1 MSRSRITQAGI
12 ATVALR
18 GLQSNLTRMQTLQN
32 QLSSGKA
39 ISRPSDDPS
48 GTVSAM
54 TLRSRRAGDEQ
65 YLRNIDQGI
74 GRLTVTDNAL
84 TQLSDRLRS
93 IRELVIQS
101 RDGAIGTS
109 SQAAIA
115 AQITAVGS
123 EVTDL
128 YNTTYLDRPI
138 FGGTTAGKTAV
149 DATGAYVGDDGAVP
163 VRISSD
169 AVVRTDITGTAA
181 GANTVPGMIAQ
192 VAADVVSATG
202 ASDADLDNLDAA
214 LSRVAQALGDVGA
227 RSERINQT
235 RTMVDSHR
243 LDLTSRIS
251 MNEDVDMPEAIMNL
265 SSAQVAYQAAL
276 QSAAKIQQTS
286 LVDFLK

>member
-1 MSRSRITQAGI
+1 MSRITQRSVAD
-12 ATVALR
+12 VALR
-18 GLQSNLTRMQTLQN
+18 GLQGNLGRMQTLQQ

-54 TLRSRRAGDEQ
+54 TLRSRRAADEQ

-101 RDGAIGTS
+101 RNGAIGAS
-109 SQAAIA
+109 SQAAIS
-115 AQITAVGS
+115 AQILAVGGEIS
-123 EVTDL
+123 DL

-138 FGGTTAGKTAV
+138 FGGTAPGQTTLDAAGT
-149 DATGAYVGDDGAVP
+149 YLGDDGAVQL
-163 VRISSD
+163 RISSD
-169 AVVRTDITGTAA
+169 AVVRIDIAGTAA
-181 GANTVPGMIAQ
+181 GAATVPGMISA
-192 VAADVVSATG
+192 VAANVVSAAG
-202 ASDADLDNLDAA
+202 AGDVDLDNLDIA
-214 LSRVAQALGDVGA
+214 LTQVATALGDVGA

-235 RTMVDSHR
+235 RTMIDSHR

-251 MNEDVDMPEAIMNL
+251 MNEDIDMPEAIMNL
-265 SSAQVAYQAAL
+265 SAQQVGYQAAL
-276 QSAAKIQQTS
+276 QSAAKIQQVS